1 MRWST
6 KSALFMNMLTAERHR
21 AESSQRVILSGS
33 EGSNSVQIKS
43 LKDVKS
49 PKDSSAS
56 PQNGIAIQNPSK
68 RK

>member
-1 MRWST
+1 
-6 KSALFMNMLTAERHR
+6 MNMLTAEQHH

-43 LKDVKS
+43 LQDVRS

-56 PQNGIAIQNPSK
+56 PQNDTAIQNPSK